1 VAKRK
6 KRSPPAKQP
15 RSKTTRPRAAKK
27 RAAKKKGAVRS
38 TMVSTAESLGS
49 HRSASTPSHPAS
61 VNDQAFRKW
70 MKAPK
75 NMHAREAILMHRLCL
90 DLQLAAARRGY
101 YLNTYYDDV
110 DHDGFDLIFD
120 DQDYLKKLQVKTVE
134 SKAPARQWSIHKRI
148 LRPSIPLQEKLGFE
162 SSPDG
167 EGTEGGFILLCFD
180 AGSPDLQV
188 RYFYTDVFVWLA
200 FECGVLRRTHA
211 KRRKAVDDCVTELRQ
226 GGLGKVTIPKALL
239 LEAKGSAELLALCGL
254 HSQAAGA
261 WKYQICEVVTHEKA
275 GTIPQEPPSLDSRK
289 KQATEEIRSLVRDR
303 DL

>member
-1 VAKRK
+1 MAKRK
-6 KRSPPAKQP
+6 KRSRPAKQP
-15 RSKTTRPRAAKK
+15 MSKKIRPRAVKK
-27 RAAKKKGAVRS
+27 RAAKKKGAVRR
-38 TMVSTAESLGS
+38 TIVSTTGSLNS
-49 HRSASTPSHPAS
+49 HQPTSTPSHAALA
-61 VNDQAFRKW
+61 NNEAFRKW
-70 MKAPK
+70 MNAPK

-148 LRPSIPLQEKLGFE
+148 LRPSIQLQEKLGFE
-162 SSPDG
+162 PSPDG

-211 KRRKAVDDCVTELRQ
+211 KRRKAVDDCVTELRK
-226 GGLGKVTIPKALL
+226 GGHGKITIPKALL

-254 HSQAAGA
+254 HSQAAAA
-261 WKYQICEVVTHEKA
+261 WKHQVCEVVAYEKA
-275 GTIPQEPPSLDSRK
+275 GTTPQQPPLLDSRK
-289 KQATEEIRSLVRDR
+289 MQAVAEIKSLVRDR